1 MTRSNAREIAVH
13 LIYEM
18 TLRDMTADELF
29 SAELTE
35 ECFDSRG
42 KEEPLYDSFP
52 NDSQRSYIET
62 LVRGVYSHREELD
75 DYISRLSIGW
85 KLSRLPRVAAA
96 ILRASMYEV
105 MYMED
110 IPNAAAVN
118 EAVEIAKKYED
129 PEVVSFINGILGTFI
144 RQELPRSQ
152 KAADGEK
159 EPETQTESETAK
171 VSEEEES

>member
-1 MTRSNAREIAVH
+1 MTRSNAREIAIH

-29 SAELTE
+29 SAELTQ

-42 KEEPLYDSFP
+42 EEESLYESFP
-52 NDSQRSYIET
+52 DDSQRSYIET
-62 LVRGVYSHREELD
+62 LVQGVYTHREELD

-96 ILRASMYEV
+96 ILRAAMYEV
-105 MYMED
+105 KYMED
-110 IPNAAAVN
+110 VPNAAAVN

-144 RQELPRSQ
+144 RQELSPVQQSSH
-152 KAADGEK
+152 E
-159 EPETQTESETAK
+159 EQTAGAQPCEAGTVPDQEAP
-171 VSEEEES
+171 